1 MLKIIWRTLL
11 ILGTAIGLSVL
22 FYHAVNAGWLPGIG
36 LQPVFEEDR
45 RLNFAFADRSGL
57 RDPAGTNR
65 NVFPFRS
72 EFNGR
77 EFNRRDF
84 DRDFRTEGNFIQGLA
99 EVVRNL
105 GLIALTVIGVTLI
118 NAMLRLRQRKATP
131 QT

>member
-57 RDPAGTNR
+57 RDPVGTN
-65 NVFPFRS
+65 P
-72 EFNGR
+72 
-77 EFNRRDF
+77 
-84 DRDFRTEGNFIQGLA
+84 TEGNFIQGLA